1 MSIRLLARDL
11 YQAQREV
18 ERLERALRDAPIDRH
33 ADMEDE
39 LRLARAELN
48 RLRRIMDGQKDAPG
62 AGRGGRSR

>member
-11 YQAQREV
+11 YRAQREV
-18 ERLERALRDAPIDRH
+18 ERLERALRDAPLDRH

-62 AGRGGRSR
+62 AGRGGRPR